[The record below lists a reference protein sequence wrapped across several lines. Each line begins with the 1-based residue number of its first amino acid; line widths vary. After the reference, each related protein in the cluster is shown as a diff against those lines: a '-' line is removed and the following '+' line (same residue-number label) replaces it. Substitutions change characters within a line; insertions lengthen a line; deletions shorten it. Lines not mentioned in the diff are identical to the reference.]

1 VDAGVRLDL
10 SERIALFGFFEGQ
23 FGDRGQSYV
32 GVGGGDVAFAGSG
45 QGQNYSGRVG
55 IKVRW

>member
-1 VDAGVRLDL
+1 MDAGARLDL

-23 FGDRGQSYV
+23 FGDRGQSYA
-32 GVGGGDVAFAGSG
+32 GVGGGDVVFAGSG
-45 QGQNYSGRVG
+45 QCQNYSGRVG